1 MALLKIAGTV
11 DDSIVDGE
19 GYRFTIFTQGCPHNC
34 EGCHNPHTHA
44 ANGGK
49 SVDTEDLYRQIR
61 ENPLLSGVTFSG
73 GEPFLQPQALVE
85 LAQRLRGCGLDI
97 TTYTGYTY
105 EELIAK
111 QNADID
117 ALLAVTDVLIDGK
130 FILAQRDLTLQ
141 FRGSRNQR
149 RIDMAATRA
158 AGEVIEKE

>member
-44 ANGGK
+44 GDGGK
-49 SVDTEDLYRQIR
+49 SVDTEDLYREIR
-61 ENPLLSGVTFSG
+61 QNPLLSGVTFSG
-73 GEPFLQPQALVE
+73 GEPFLQPKP
-85 LAQRLRGCGLDI
+85 LAQLAKQLRNCGLDI

-111 QNADID
+111 KSADID

-158 AGEVIEKE
+158 AGKVIEKE